1 MAVLRRHRRI
11 HIADR
16 KRFWPFLI
24 VLLLLVAV
32 LVLLCLNLTLLMGQY
47 TADQFLP
54 EHLTMYFSV
63 GEDTG
68 VPWYYLAA
76 VDRAENIPE
85 KKVSQKR
92 TSSIALH
99 LIGIRDPDELPHYLA
114 GYKKS
119 KFLPRKVKGQIG
131 RFDDL
136 RAIHDDKVF
145 PLSPD
150 TEYVYENGYGD
161 SRTYGGK
168 RNHEGIDIMTEVG
181 IPVRSVCDGVI
192 EQIGWNELGGYR
204 IGVRGG
210 DHVYYYYAHL
220 SRYEGKPKKGD
231 RVKREQRIGYTGD
244 TGYGPEG
251 TSGKFEPHLHFGMYY
266 GKGEDLEAFNPWP
279 FLRAWEGGHPADD
292 PQQSSQGN
300 NPGG

>member
-1 MAVLRRHRRI
+1 MAALRRRHRFQ
-11 HIADR
+11 IADR
-16 KRFWPFLI
+16 KRFLPFLT

-32 LVLLCLNLTLLMGQY
+32 LVLLCLNFNVPMRQY

-63 GEDTG
+63 GEDAG

-76 VDRAENIPE
+76 VDQAENIP
-85 KKVSQKR
+85 KKKISQKR

-99 LIGIRDPDELPHYLA
+99 LTGIRNPDELPQYLA

-119 KFLPRKVKGQIG
+119 KSLLRRVKGQIG

-145 PLSPD
+145 PLSPEA
-150 TEYVYENGYGD
+150 EYVYENGYGD
-161 SRTYGGK
+161 TRTYGGE
-168 RNHEGIDIMTEVG
+168 RTHEGIDIMTEKGVP
-181 IPVRSVCDGVI
+181 IRSVCDGVI
-192 EQIGWNELGGYR
+192 EQVGWNELGGYR
-204 IGVRGG
+204 IGVRGE

-231 RVKREQRIGYTGD
+231 KVKREQQIGYSGD

-266 GKGEDLEAFNPWP
+266 CKGEDLEAFNPWP
-279 FLRAWEGGHPADD
+279 FLRAWEGGHPAAG
-292 PQQSSQGN
+292 QQQ
-300 NPGG
+300 